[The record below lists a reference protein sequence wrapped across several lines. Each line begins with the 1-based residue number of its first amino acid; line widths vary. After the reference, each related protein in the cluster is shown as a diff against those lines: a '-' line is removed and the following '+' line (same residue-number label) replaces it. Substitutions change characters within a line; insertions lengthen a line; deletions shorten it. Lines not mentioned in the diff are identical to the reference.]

1 MKAIHLGLRYR
12 RSPALE
18 SSFFDPEMPADWRV
32 AFLLNEQ
39 DALWVAGDD
48 PDVDTVLA
56 ELDDSPTDVFVVVED
71 AAWSP
76 GWQSLVDAGRHA
88 VVRLTDDTP
97 LWRPGTPSAPAV
109 VGLVPASDQPADLH
123 AWLSAFLD
131 QAPAE
136 AALFVDGE
144 PPSVATVDRLRTLT
158 ELMGR

>member
-1 MKAIHLGLRYR
+1 MKAVHLGLRQR

-18 SSFFDPEMPADWRV
+18 SSFFDPEMPVEWRV

-48 PDVDTVLA
+48 PDVETVLA
-56 ELDDSPTDVFVVVED
+56 ELRDSPSAVFVVVEE

-76 GWQSLVDAGRHA
+76 AWGALAETGQHA
-88 VVRLTDDTP
+88 IVRLDESTP
-97 LWRPGTPSAPAV
+97 VWRPDTETAPAV
-109 VGLVPASDQPADLH
+109 IGLVPASDRPADLH

-144 PPSVATVDRLRTLT
+144 PPSVATVDRLRTLA

>member
-1 MKAIHLGLRYR
+1 MKAIHLGLRLR

-48 PDVDTVLA
+48 PDVETVLA
-56 ELDDSPTDVFVVVED
+56 ELEESPGEVFVVVEEP
-71 AAWSP
+71 AWSP
-76 GWQSLVDAGRHA
+76 AWQALADAGHHA
-88 VVRLTDDTP
+88 VVRLTGDTP
-97 LWRPGTPSAPAV
+97 IWRPDTHGKPAV
-109 VGLVPASDQPADLH
+109 VGLVPASDQPAHLH

-136 AALFVDGE
+136 AGLFVDGE

>member
-1 MKAIHLGLRYR
+1 MKAIHLGLRQR

-18 SSFFDPEMPADWRV
+18 SSFFDPEMPAEWRV
-32 AFLLNEQ
+32 AYLLNEQ

-48 PDVDTVLA
+48 PDVETVLA
-56 ELDDSPTDVFVVVED
+56 ELDDSPNAVFVVVED
-71 AAWSP
+71 AAWSAA
-76 GWQSLVDAGRHA
+76 WQALADAGRHA
-88 VVRLTDDTP
+88 IVRLGDDTP
-97 LWRPGTPSAPAV
+97 VWRPEGGDQPAV

-136 AALFVDGE
+136 AALFVEGE
-144 PPSVATVDRLRTLT
+144 PPSVATVDRLRTLV

>member
-18 SSFFDPEMPADWRV
+18 SSFFDSEMPVDWRV

-48 PDVDTVLA
+48 PDVEIVLA
-56 ELDDSPTDVFVVVED
+56 ELQDSPTDVFVVVEES
-71 AAWSP
+71 AWSP
-76 GWQSLVDAGRHA
+76 AWQALADAGHA
-88 VVRLTDDTP
+88 VVRLTDKTP
-97 LWRPGTPSAPAV
+97 VWRPNVESAPAV
-109 VGLVPASDQPADLH
+109 VGLVSATDQPADLH
-123 AWLSAFLD
+123 AWLSSFLD

>member
-18 SSFFDPEMPADWRV
+18 SSFFDPEMPAEWRV

-48 PDVDTVLA
+48 PDVQMVLA
-56 ELDDSPTDVFVVVED
+56 ELDDSPTGVFVVVED
-71 AAWSP
+71 LAWSP
-76 GWQSLVDAGRHA
+76 AWQALADAGHHA
-88 VVRLTDDTP
+88 VVRLTDEVP
-97 LWRPGTPSAPAV
+97 VWRPGIPSAPTV

>member
-18 SSFFDPEMPADWRV
+18 SSFFDSEMPADWRV

-39 DALWVAGDD
+39 DALWVAADD
-48 PDVDTVLA
+48 PDVETVLA
-56 ELDDSPTDVFVVVED
+56 ELKDSPGEVFVVVEEPV
-71 AAWSP
+71 WSP
-76 GWQSLVDAGRHA
+76 AWQALADAGHHA
-88 VVRLTDDTP
+88 VVRMTADTP
-97 LWRPGTPSAPAV
+97 VWLPGTTSEGAV

-123 AWLSAFLD
+123 QWLSAFLD

>member
-1 MKAIHLGLRYR
+1 MKAVHMGLRHR

-18 SSFFDPEMPADWRV
+18 SNYFDPEMPAEWRV

-48 PDVDTVLA
+48 PDVETVLA
-56 ELDDSPTDVFVVVED
+56 ELHDSPSEVFVVVEE

-76 GWQSLVDAGRHA
+76 AWESLVEEGRHA
-88 VVRLTDDTP
+88 IVRLDGHTPVWRPDEDTP
-97 LWRPGTPSAPAV
+97 PSV
-109 VGLVPASDQPADLH
+109 VGLVPRSDEPAELH

-136 AALFVDGE
+136 AGLFVDGE
-144 PPSVATVDRLRTLT
+144 PPSVATVDRLRTLA

>member
-48 PDVDTVLA
+48 PDVETVLA
-56 ELDDSPTDVFVVVED
+56 ELEDAPTDVFVVVE
-71 AAWSP
+71 ALAWSP
-76 GWQSLVDAGRHA
+76 AWQALADADRHV
-88 VVRLTDDTP
+88 VVRLTDETP
-97 LWRPGTPSAPAV
+97 VWRPGAVSAATV
-109 VGLVPASDQPADLH
+109 VGLVPASSNPADLH
-123 AWLSAFLD
+123 GWLSAFLD